1 MPYTIPIGPYHPA
14 LEEPYKLSVRCVGE
28 TVQQAKIEIG
38 VTCRVIELLVQK
50 REWVPAVTL
59 IERVCGICSNVHA
72 MTFCRAAEQIAGI
85 EVPARAR
92 YIRTIIGELER
103 MHSHLLWAGVAAE
116 CIGFHTLFM
125 EIYALREQVM
135 DLLETISG
143 NRVNY
148 GMNRIGGVN
157 RDIPDDPEPLIA
169 ATQAMAEPIERDIVP
184 AFMNNPTATRRMSG
198 IGPLSKEHAIEWGVV
213 GPMARASGLEIDIR
227 ADRPYNA
234 YQELG
239 FKIVTQ
245 QAGDVQARVVVRA
258 LEMLESVRLVTEAL
272 RTIPS
277 GPLRAFEGMPRIP
290 PGEGFAVTE
299 GPRGEAFYYV
309 ASDGGTTPTRVKI
322 RTPSFVNVPALEVM
336 IVGQQF
342 SDMPLIQAS
351 TDPCVACIDR

>member
-1 MPYTIPIGPYHPA
+1 MAYTIPIGPYHPA
-14 LEEPYKLSVRCVGE
+14 LEEPYKLSVRCSAE
-28 TVQQAKIEIG
+28 TVQEASIEIG
-38 VTCRVIELLVQK
+38 VTCRAIELLVQS

-85 EVPARAR
+85 EVPPRAR
-92 YIRTIIGELER
+92 YIRTIISELER

-116 CIGFHTLFM
+116 CMGFQTLFM
-125 EIYALREQVM
+125 EIYALREKVM

-157 RDIPDDPEPLIA
+157 RDIPDPEPLIA
-169 ATQAMAEPIERDIVP
+169 ATQAIAAPIEKDVVP
-184 AFMNNPTATRRMSG
+184 AFMNNPTATRRMAG
-198 IGPLSKEHAIEWGVV
+198 IGPLSKEQAIEWAVV
-213 GPMARASGLEIDIR
+213 GPVARASGLEIDIR
-227 ADRPYNA
+227 TDRPYNA

-245 QAGDVQARVVVRA
+245 QGGDVQARVVVRA
-258 LEMLESVRLVTEAL
+258 LEMLESIRLITEAL
-272 RTIPS
+272 RTIPP
-277 GPLRAFEGMPRIP
+277 GPLRAFEGVPMIP

-309 ASDGGTTPTRVKI
+309 ASDGGKTPARVKI
-322 RTPSFVNVPALEVM
+322 RTPSFVNIPALEVM
-336 IVGQQF
+336 IPGQQF
-342 SDMPLIQAS
+342 GDMSLIQAS
-351 TDPCVACIDR
+351 TDPCIACIDR

>member
-14 LEEPYKLSVRCVGE
+14 LEEPYKLSVHCSAD
-28 TVQQAKIEIG
+28 TVQEASIEIG
-38 VTCRVIELLVQK
+38 VTCRAIELLVQS

-85 EVPARAR
+85 EVPARAQ
-92 YIRTIIGELER
+92 YIRTIIAELER
-103 MHSHLLWAGVAAE
+103 IHSHLLWAGVAAE
-116 CIGFHTLFM
+116 CIGFQTLFM

-157 RDIPDDPEPLIA
+157 RDIPDPEPLIA
-169 ATQAMAEPIERDIVP
+169 AVQAMAKPIEKDVVP
-184 AFMNNPTATRRMSG
+184 AFMNNPTANRRMAG
-198 IGPLSKEHAIEWGVV
+198 IGPLTKAQAIEWCVV

-227 ADRPYNA
+227 NDRPYNA

-239 FKIVTQ
+239 FKMVTRQ
-245 QAGDVQARVVVRA
+245 EGDVQARVVVRA
-258 LEMLESVRLVTEAL
+258 LEMLESIRLVTEAL
-272 RTIPS
+272 RNIPP
-277 GPLRAFEGMPRIP
+277 GPLRAFEGMPKIP

-309 ASDGGTTPTRVKI
+309 ASDGGRTPARVKI
-322 RTPSFVNVPALEVM
+322 RTPSFVNIPPLEV
-336 IVGQQF
+336 ITIGQQF
-342 SDMPLIQAS
+342 GDMSLIQAS
-351 TDPCVACIDR
+351 TDPCIACIDR